1 MRQGM
6 RKIIIGVVLCILMI
20 GCDQNT
26 GHSNKTDNP
35 IVYNGIT
42 HGYSSAD
49 AIENGD
55 VVTKEGEVFNIEE
68 LDNFILLVIE
78 GTETSIQIT
87 KYVNETIPVINVLEF
102 INGKIEYTA
111 YQQEKVLYD
120 EITVNDTLEHA
131 EYVLSNNRESVV
143 ILRSVKRD

>member
-1 MRQGM
+1 M

-26 GHSNKTDNP
+26 DDSNKTVNP
-35 IVYNGIT
+35 VVYNGIT
-42 HGYSSAD
+42 LGYSSAD

-55 VVTKEGEVFNIEE
+55 VVTKEGEAFNIEE
-68 LDNFILLVIE
+68 LDNFILLVKE

-87 KYVNETIPVINVLEF
+87 KYVNETIPAINVLEF
-102 INGKIEYTA
+102 IHGKIEYTA

-120 EITVNDTLEHA
+120 EITVNDTLEHT
-131 EYVLSNNRESVV
+131 EYVLSNSNESVV
-143 ILRSVKRD
+143 ILKSVKRD